1 MRSVFADQRG
11 PNISDAAPID
21 TNGVFI
27 SLHSYGNLVIYSWD
41 YTGSDAPNMQELR
54 RLGRKFGYHN
64 RYSVCNTSNCLYAV
78 DGSTTDFAYG
88 EFGVATYT
96 FEVGTTFFQSC
107 SYFENSILQQNLD
120 SLLYA
125 AKAARRP
132 YQLAAGPDTLSVALS
147 ASQVDVGQPV
157 TVTATADDTRYYANG
172 YGVEPTQSIAAARY
186 SVDNPSWESTT
197 THPLSPADGSFNS
210 TSEGVTALID
220 TTGWAPGQH
229 TLFVESQDS
238 AGNWGVPAAAFVTV
252 YGQRGLELEQ
262 SPASAD
268 ATAGQIVTHTLT
280 LTNTGQ
286 QTENLTAMVRSETWA
301 VSAGPSILT
310 LQPNISATLHITVSV
325 PLTTSIGMTNVTVVD
340 ISSVYPGLLRT
351 ATLQT
356 VVTDEPTGE
365 PGGTP
370 PPLYFPWIYNE

>member
-1 MRSVFADQRG
+1 
-11 PNISDAAPID
+11 
-21 TNGVFI
+21 
-27 SLHSYGNLVIYSWD
+27 
-41 YTGSDAPNMQELR
+41 
-54 RLGRKFGYHN
+54 
-64 RYSVCNTSNCLYAV
+64 V
-78 DGSTTDFAYG
+78 D
-88 EFGVATYT
+88 
-96 FEVGTTFFQSC
+96 
-107 SYFENSILQQNLD
+107 
-120 SLLYA
+120 
-125 AKAARRP
+125 K
-132 YQLAAGPDTLSVALS
+132 
-147 ASQVDVGQPV
+147 
-157 TVTATADDTRYYANG
+157 
-172 YGVEPTQSIAAARY
+172 
-186 SVDNPSWESTT
+186 PSWEITA
-197 THPLSPADGSFNS
+197 THPLSPTDGSFNS

-220 TTGWAPGQH
+220 TTGWTPGQH

-262 SPASAD
+262 SPASVD

-286 QTENLTAMVRSETWA
+286 QTENLTAVVRSETWA
-301 VSAGPSILT
+301 VSARSSVLT

-340 ISSVYPGLLRT
+340 ISSIYPGLLRT